1 MRVADMNWKD
11 IETAAKTDPRCC
23 IPIGS
28 VEQHSYLSV
37 CTDLILAERIA
48 VEAAAPLNIPVFPVM
63 PFGIT
68 PNFVKFPGTISL
80 RVTTLLEVIRD
91 IVTSLKSSGFSKICV
106 VSGHGG
112 NAPIGD
118 LLNDLM
124 TKDPEIKLKFHE
136 WFKSPKLLAK
146 AMTIDVT
153 ASHGNWFENFPW
165 TRLSHAESP
174 NGSKPMIDRTKL
186 PELDADEIKHLL
198 IDGSYGGEW
207 QKPDKIMNEIWL
219 AGVEETRDV
228 LREPW

>member
-1 MRVADMNWKD
+1 MRVANMNWRD
-11 IETAAKTDPRCC
+11 IETAAKNDPRCC

-28 VEQHSYLSV
+28 VEQHSNLSV

-48 VEAAAPLNIPVFPVM
+48 VEAVAPINIPIFPVM

-68 PNFVKFPGTISL
+68 TNFVKYPGTINL
-80 RVTTLLEVIRD
+80 RVTTLQEVVRD
-91 IVTSLKSSGFSKICV
+91 IVTSLKASGFSKICV

-124 TKDPEIKLKFHE
+124 SKDPEIKLKFHE
-136 WFKSPKLLAK
+136 WFKGPNLLTK
-146 AMTIDVT
+146 AMAIDAT

-174 NGSKPMIDRTKL
+174 KGSKPMVDRAKIL
-186 PELDADEIKHLL
+186 ELGAEGIKHLL

-207 QKPDKIMNEIWL
+207 QKSDDIMNEIWST
-219 AGVEETRDV
+219 GVEETRDL